1 MIEKNSLRNMPV
13 NTEGKKQIFKTK
25 TEIIF
30 LTHLFLKKM
39 CSCEKFS
46 LKNLSK
52 ESDWAPTQ

>member
-1 MIEKNSLRNMPV
+1 MPV

-52 ESDWAPTQ
+52 ESDWEPTQ